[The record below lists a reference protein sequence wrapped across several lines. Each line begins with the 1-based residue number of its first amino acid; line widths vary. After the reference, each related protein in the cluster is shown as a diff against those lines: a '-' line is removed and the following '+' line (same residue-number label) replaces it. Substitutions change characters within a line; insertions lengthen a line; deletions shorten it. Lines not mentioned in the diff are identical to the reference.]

1 MLSAVMEWALF
12 PSITD
17 RRRIA
22 VRFGSR
28 RGGGRR
34 ARGSLWNSRGDRCG
48 GRRRGWLHSVSVAG
62 DPAACHRCLPERDG
76 LRPVGRRTEDLPI
89 PPWWPGERGADGMGP
104 VFRAFS
110 VDSLRPFLESG
121 YSVWV
126 VTRRQN
132 MPRGHSIEDMAVD
145 HAAFL
150 IVDEFDGKVDLV
162 IGEEAYGGMIAF
174 CLAARH
180 PDLFDH
186 VAVWLA
192 GHRLSEEGK
201 ELELGFGR
209 LMAEGRT
216 GDAGALLVR
225 ALMPGLRVPGVDRI
239 LGAALVRMAF
249 GTLHQYFRNDV
260 LVEAE
265 AVAAFDGRQILP
277 KIQVPVLLIG
287 CDQDLE
293 ITREIFEETAELI
306 PDWAEP
312 SIGGATP

>member
-1 MLSAVMEWALF
+1 MRGAVFGTLAGIGAVAAAGVGFIRYRLRGIPPPVTGVFPNGMAYARLGAGPKTCLF
-12 PSITD
+12 L
-17 RRRIA
+17 
-22 VRFGSR
+22 
-28 RGGGRR
+28 RGG
-34 ARGSLWNSRGDRCG
+34 
-48 GRRRGWLHSVSVAG
+48 
-62 DPAACHRCLPERDG
+62 
-76 LRPVGRRTEDLPI
+76 
-89 PPWWPGERGADGMGP
+89 PGNVVPMGP

-110 VDSLRPFLESG
+110 VDILRPFLESG

-239 LGAALVRMAF
+239 FGAVLVRMAF

-306 PDWAEP
+306 SDCTLLIYEGMNGFQAVNDKRLPMDVLHWAEP